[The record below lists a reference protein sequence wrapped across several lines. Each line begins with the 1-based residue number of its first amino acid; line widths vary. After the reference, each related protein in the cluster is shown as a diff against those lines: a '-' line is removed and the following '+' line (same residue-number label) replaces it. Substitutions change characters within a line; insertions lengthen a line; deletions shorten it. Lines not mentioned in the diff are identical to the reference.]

1 MEMPGMN
8 SGSQDNLMRPIN
20 EHTQG
25 RSCAKDEQTIKELE
39 MKTVSKQ
46 IDHSQQT
53 PMGIP
58 TKPLRKDNTMDTEL
72 SSTQQSFLDGLSPLR
87 KARMNKVFA
96 LLDGPDELVDPF
108 REDTD
113 IDFNVINDR
122 TLEGLCRL
130 DGITREQGWQAYD
143 DLIQSGLAR
152 YLWDQGHPRIVLTE
166 AGEKLLPQMVE
177 EVFGEVNLR

>member
-1 MEMPGMN
+1 
-8 SGSQDNLMRPIN
+8 
-20 EHTQG
+20 
-25 RSCAKDEQTIKELE
+25 

-46 IDHSQQT
+46 IDHSPQT

-58 TKPLRKDNTMDTEL
+58 TKPLIKDKPMDTEL
-72 SSTQQSFLDGLSPLR
+72 SSPNQAFLDGLSPLR

-108 REDTD
+108 PEDTD

-166 AGEKLLPQMVE
+166 AGEQLLPQMVE
-177 EVFGEVNLR
+177 EVFCEVNLR

>member
-1 MEMPGMN
+1 
-8 SGSQDNLMRPIN
+8 
-20 EHTQG
+20 
-25 RSCAKDEQTIKELE
+25 

-96 LLDGPDELVDPF
+96 LLDGPDEPVDPC
-108 REDTD
+108 RKDTD
-113 IDFNVINDR
+113 IDPHVIDDR
-122 TLEGLCRL
+122 NLENLCRL
-130 DGITREQGWQAYD
+130 DGFTRKQGRQAYE
-143 DLIQSGLAR
+143 DLIQSRLAKN
-152 YLWDQGHPRIVLTE
+152 LWNSGCLRVVLTE

-177 EVFGEVNLR
+177 EVFGEANLK